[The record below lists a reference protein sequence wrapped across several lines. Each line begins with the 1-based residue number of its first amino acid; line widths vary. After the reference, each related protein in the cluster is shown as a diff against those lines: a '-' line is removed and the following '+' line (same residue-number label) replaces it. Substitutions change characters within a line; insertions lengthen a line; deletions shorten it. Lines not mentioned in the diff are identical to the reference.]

1 MQKLNSQAA
10 VTNLFD
16 CHPLFEDVQMNHVFE
31 DGKTFVD
38 SVPRTDVRVILQ
50 QYLEQKD
57 LHLFNLKEFVLTHFD
72 LPQEFASNFKTDVHQ
87 SLDRHIRQLWSVLTR
102 QPDGQKG
109 SLIALPH
116 SFIVPGGRFREI
128 YYWDSYFTMLGLHLH
143 GHVDMIENMVNN
155 FTYLIQNFGHIP
167 NGNRTYY
174 LSRSQP
180 PYFALMVELLA
191 NSKNDDRIYVKYLPA
206 LQQEYDFWQLGAKD
220 NMEAKLRTV
229 KLEGGEILNRYF
241 DESPTPRPESYFED
255 MHFSKKN
262 EQTSEEFFTN
272 IRAAAESGWDFST
285 RWFADH
291 LNMATIETVNII
303 PVDLNCLLYKLEKIL
318 AKAYSLDGKIN
329 EAQGMETDAAKRLG
343 AILKYCWNEKYSFF
357 TDYNWAKKSI
367 CDQIT
372 AAGLTPLFV
381 AAEDNPIIKSKVD
394 QIATTVKE
402 YLLQPGGLVTT
413 TISSGQQWDWPNGW
427 APLQWIAVK
436 GLQNFGK
443 EKEAQTIAQNWVSL
457 NEKVFNATGKM
468 MEKYD
473 VVDTTKLAG
482 GGEYESQEG
491 FGWTNGVYLALKN
504 YLKDAG

>member
-1 MQKLNSQAA
+1 MLNGI
-10 VTNLFD
+10 NLFE
-16 CHPLFEDVQMNHVFE
+16 CHPLFEDVQMNHVFK

-38 SVPRTDVRVILQ
+38 CVPKNDVRVILQ
-50 QYLEQKD
+50 QYLKQKD
-57 LHLFNLKEFVLTHFD
+57 LPLFNLKEFVLTHFD
-72 LPQEFASNFKTDVHQ
+72 LPPEVASNFKSDVHQ
-87 SLDRHIRQLWSVLTR
+87 SLDRHIRQLWTILTR
-102 QPDGQKG
+102 QPDEQKG
-109 SLIALPH
+109 TLIALPH

-128 YYWDSYFTMLGLHLH
+128 YYWDSYFTMLGLLLL

-206 LQQEYDFWQLGAKD
+206 LQQEYDFWQLGARD
-220 NMEAKLRTV
+220 RAGANFRTV

-255 MHFSKKN
+255 MHSGKMSG
-262 EQTSEEFFTN
+262 QPSEEFFTN
-272 IRAAAESGWDFST
+272 VRAAAESGWDFST

-291 LNMATIETVNII
+291 LNMATIETINII
-303 PVDLNCLLYKLEKIL
+303 PVELNCLIYKLEKIL

-329 EAQGMETDAAKRLG
+329 ESQGMETNAEKRLA
-343 AILKYCWNEKYSFF
+343 AILKYCWNEKHAFF
-357 TDYNWAKKSI
+357 TDYHWAKKSI
-367 CDQIT
+367 CDQIS
-372 AAGLTPLFV
+372 AAGLAPLFV
-381 AAEDNPIIKSKVD
+381 TGEDNPIIKSKVD
-394 QIATTVKE
+394 QIATTVKK

-413 TISSGQQWDWPNGW
+413 TVSSGQQWDWPNGW
-427 APLQWIAVK
+427 APLQWNAVK

-443 EKEAQTIAQNWVSL
+443 EKLAQTIAQNWVSL

-504 YLKDAG
+504 YLKDVG

>member
-1 MQKLNSQAA
+1 MLNGI
-10 VTNLFD
+10 NIFD
-16 CHPLFEDVQMNHVFE
+16 FHPLFEDVQMNHVFE
-31 DGKTFVD
+31 DGKTFPD
-38 SVPRTDVRVILQ
+38 CLPKRDMRVVLQ

-57 LHLFNLKEFVLTHFD
+57 LPLFNLRDFVLSHFD
-72 LPQEFASNFKTDVHQ
+72 LPKEIASHFKSDVHQ
-87 SLDRHIRQLWSVLTR
+87 SVDQHIRQLWSVLTR
-102 QPDGQKG
+102 QPEEQKS
-109 SLIALPH
+109 SLIELPH
-116 SFIVPGGRFREI
+116 PFIVPGGRFREI

-143 GHVDMIENMVNN
+143 GHVKMIENMVDN
-155 FTYLIQNFGHIP
+155 FAYLIQNVGHIP

-241 DESPTPRPESYFED
+241 DESPTPRPESYSED
-255 MHFSKKN
+255 VHSSEGSK
-262 EQTSEEFFTN
+262 QPSEEYFTN
-272 IRAAAESGWDFST
+272 IRAAAESGWDFSS

-291 LNMATIETVNII
+291 RNLSTIETIHII
-303 PVDLNCLLYKLEKIL
+303 PVDLNCLMYKLEKVL
-318 AKAYSLDGKIN
+318 AKAYSLQGRIN
-329 EAQGMETDAAKRLG
+329 DSKMLEMNAERRFEA
-343 AILKYCWNEKYSFF
+343 IIKYCWNEKQSFF
-357 TDYNWAKKSI
+357 TDYNWGKGTIIDHIS
-367 CDQIT
+367 

-381 AAEDNPIIKSKVD
+381 AGEDNPIIKSKVD
-394 QIATTVKE
+394 QIATTVKK
-402 YLLQPGGLVTT
+402 YLLQAGGLVTT
-413 TISSGQQWDWPNGW
+413 TIASGQQWDWPNGW

-443 EKEAQTIAQNWVSL
+443 EHLAKTITQNWVSL

-504 YLKDAG
+504 YLKDVG

>member
-1 MQKLNSQAA
+1 MSNGI
-10 VTNLFD
+10 NIFD
-16 CHPLFEDVQMNHVFE
+16 CHPLFENVQMNHVFE

-38 SVPRTDVRVILQ
+38 CLPKVDTRVILQ
-50 QYLEQKD
+50 EYLDQKD
-57 LHLFNLKEFVLTHFD
+57 LPLFSLKEFVLTHFD
-72 LPQEFASNFKTDVHQ
+72 LPPEIASNFKSDVHQ
-87 SLDRHIRQLWSVLTR
+87 SPDQHIRKLWPVLTR
-102 QPDGQKG
+102 QPDEQKS

-128 YYWDSYFTMLGLHLH
+128 YYWDSYFTMLGLQLH
-143 GHVDMIENMVNN
+143 GHVHMIENMVNN

-180 PYFALMVELLA
+180 PFFALMVELLA
-191 NSKNDDRIYVKYLPA
+191 NTKNDDSTYVKYLPA
-206 LQQEYDFWQLGAKD
+206 LQQEYDFWQLGAGD
-220 NMEAKLRTV
+220 PVGASLRTV

-241 DESPTPRPESYFED
+241 DESPTPRPESYSED
-255 MHFSKKN
+255 MHSNKMSA
-262 EQTSEEFFTN
+262 QPTEEFFIN

-291 LNMATIETVNII
+291 LNMATIETTNII
-303 PVDLNCLLYKLEKIL
+303 PVDLNCLMYKLEKVL
-318 AKAYSLDGKIN
+318 AKAYTLDGKKDKS
-329 EAQGMETDAAKRLG
+329 QRMEMNAEKRLA
-343 AILKYCWNEKYSFF
+343 AIIKYCWNEKYSFF
-357 TDYNWAKKSI
+357 TDYHWAKKSI
-367 CDQIT
+367 SDQIS

-394 QIATTVKE
+394 QIATTVEK

-413 TISSGQQWDWPNGW
+413 TVSSGQQWDWPNGW
-427 APLQWIAVK
+427 APLQWMAVE
-436 GLQNFGK
+436 GLQNCGK
-443 EKEAQTIAQNWVSL
+443 ELLAKTIAQNWISL
-457 NEKVFNATGKM
+457 NEKVFAATGKM